1 MKIRL
6 ISVCLSIAMAFA
18 LSISAY
24 ATEDDKIRS
33 GWQTIGGNT
42 FYIMEDGNP
51 AVEDMNIYGVRYCFT
66 PDGVCTGRYTGWTKS
81 SEGRRYYRDGVLA
94 QNKWLKATNGNR
106 YYATENGTMATG
118 WLKVEEGKGWQGW
131 RFFNDRGVMYAGEVT
146 INGNEYIFSNEGVL
160 EQFDYTTSISSLFSK
175 VEKNA
180 PSDLY
185 GGLYF
190 DDGMIIIKSTDV
202 EKMQEYMNEAFPNT
216 IDYVISECRYT
227 QKQLNTVLDKLTE
240 RLGEMNIVSTCTN
253 AEQNCVIVGVTELTD
268 DLKEFVSGI
277 NIGDCVR
284 YEIVSG
290 ESVDD

>member
-1 MKIRL
+1 M
-6 ISVCLSIAMAFA
+6 AMALA

-24 ATEDDKIRS
+24 AAEDDKLQP
-33 GWQTIGGNT
+33 GWQTVDGST
-42 FYIMEDGNP
+42 FYIKDDGNP
-51 AVEDMNIYGVRYCFT
+51 AVEDMNIDGVRYCFA

-118 WLKVEEGKGWQGW
+118 WLKAEEGKGWLGW
-131 RFFNDRGVMYAGEVT
+131 RCFNDRGVMYAGKVT
-146 INGNEYIFSNEGVL
+146 INGNEYEFSQEGVL
-160 EQFDYTTSISSLFSK
+160 EQFDIDTSISSHFTR

-180 PSDLY
+180 LSNLF
-185 GGLYF
+185 GGLYY
-190 DDGMIIIKSTDV
+190 DDGMIVIKATDV
-202 EKMQEYMNEAFPNT
+202 KKMQEYMNKAFPDS

-240 RLGEMNIVSTCTN
+240 RLGEMNIVSTCTS
-253 AEQNCVIVGVTELTD
+253 AEQNCVIVGVTKLTD
-268 DLKEFVSGI
+268 ELEEFVGGI
-277 NIGDCVR
+277 NIGGCVR

-290 ESVDD
+290 ESGDD